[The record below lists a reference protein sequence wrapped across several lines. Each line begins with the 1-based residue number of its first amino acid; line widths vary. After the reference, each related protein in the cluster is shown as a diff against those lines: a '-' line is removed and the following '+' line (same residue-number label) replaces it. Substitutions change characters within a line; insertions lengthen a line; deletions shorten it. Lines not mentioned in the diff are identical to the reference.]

1 MFAHTTRIASVSTL
15 SLALVAPS
23 LAVSHAV
30 PPNDQ
35 TGIVSTQNLSPSLE
49 ELEPSQT
56 PAPVSGEN
64 KQILHVDG
72 IDADA
77 LPQANKE
84 LTEPQSSDVPET
96 SVPSEETQPEPQA
109 DDLELHDDSA
119 QTPGPSGTPLESE
132 ATTQSE
138 THGEESGR
146 PENPELERKPE
157 PTGSEPAALETTTPE
172 ITESSPSSS
181 PQSDSQ
187 TKHKS
192 EEEQQLAETAIQAA
206 EGELAALTTPIESID
221 FIAAGLT
228 WDSNT
233 SESIT
238 QAAIR
243 VREEGEWTQ
252 WHELEIH
259 VNDEEMRANSP
270 RAGTEPLITLDAD
283 AVQARVHTTSG
294 AAPGELEITLIDP
307 GESATDG
314 QLEPASAEND
324 DLEVGSEAS
333 PASSTDYNGE
343 ASRQHDS
350 RTHEQIRHAS
360 AVMPLQTSRPSSANA
375 LKPAIVT
382 RSQWGAN
389 ESITS
394 TSSQSR
400 DLKAMFVHHTAGTNN
415 YTRAQAYGQIRA
427 IFSYHTESLR
437 WGDIGYNFLVD
448 RYGTI
453 YEGRRGSMDSLPLG
467 AQAGGFNT
475 DTFGISTMGN
485 FDEANPP
492 AAMVESLKKVLA
504 WKGHEHGINATGTTT
519 LTSAG
524 STSKYSRGT
533 RVNVNTIL
541 GHRDTH
547 ATACPGRY
555 LYSQLPSIRQDVA
568 KRIDSANAADSNY
581 ISINPGYTYRAQ
593 QNTIL
598 RSQPNSGSSILQ
610 RLSHGD
616 RVTTTNLATNGWWR
630 VTINGQTGWVPPQ
643 HIVYHT
649 RYVPSNYI
657 SINPGYTY
665 RAQQNTILRS
675 QPNSG
680 SSILQRLSHGDR
692 VTTTNLA
699 TNGWWRVTI
708 NGQTGWVPPQHIV
721 YHTRYRS

>member
-1 MFAHTTRIASVSTL
+1 
-15 SLALVAPS
+15 
-23 LAVSHAV
+23 
-30 PPNDQ
+30 
-35 TGIVSTQNLSPSLE
+35 
-49 ELEPSQT
+49 
-56 PAPVSGEN
+56 
-64 KQILHVDG
+64 
-72 IDADA
+72 
-77 LPQANKE
+77 
-84 LTEPQSSDVPET
+84 
-96 SVPSEETQPEPQA
+96 
-109 DDLELHDDSA
+109 
-119 QTPGPSGTPLESE
+119 
-132 ATTQSE
+132 
-138 THGEESGR
+138 
-146 PENPELERKPE
+146 
-157 PTGSEPAALETTTPE
+157 
-172 ITESSPSSS
+172 
-181 PQSDSQ
+181 
-187 TKHKS
+187 
-192 EEEQQLAETAIQAA
+192 
-206 EGELAALTTPIESID
+206 
-221 FIAAGLT
+221 
-228 WDSNT
+228 
-233 SESIT
+233 
-238 QAAIR
+238 
-243 VREEGEWTQ
+243 
-252 WHELEIH
+252 
-259 VNDEEMRANSP
+259 
-270 RAGTEPLITLDAD
+270 
-283 AVQARVHTTSG
+283 
-294 AAPGELEITLIDP
+294 
-307 GESATDG
+307 
-314 QLEPASAEND
+314 
-324 DLEVGSEAS
+324 
-333 PASSTDYNGE
+333 
-343 ASRQHDS
+343 
-350 RTHEQIRHAS
+350 
-360 AVMPLQTSRPSSANA
+360 
-375 LKPAIVT
+375 KPAIVT

-504 WKGHEHGINATGTTT
+504 WKCHEHSINATCTTT

-533 RVNVNTIL
+533 RVSLNTIL
-541 GHRDTH
+541 GHKDTH

-649 RYVPSNYI
+649 RYVPSN
-657 SINPGYTY
+657 
-665 RAQQNTILRS
+665 
-675 QPNSG
+675 
-680 SSILQRLSHGDR
+680 
-692 VTTTNLA
+692 
-699 TNGWWRVTI
+699 
-708 NGQTGWVPPQHIV
+708 
-721 YHTRYRS
+721 